1 MITYIQ
7 ANIIAEEEIEGSLQ
21 HGKKIKRERRKVEAE
36 LEEND
41 RNYELRWEQFIKES
55 GEAAERAERRLE
67 VLGGAIDRHSKNND
81 SRRLQ
86 RSELWQKK
94 AIASGKKLLEQA
106 KTKEES
112 FEEVGITGDTDTTFL
127 DQLLEQQRTLI
138 AFERSN
144 RNNRNP

>member
-1 MITYIQ
+1 M
-7 ANIIAEEEIEGSLQ
+7 
-21 HGKKIKRERRKVEAE
+21 ERQQKEQNVGWKYWEA
-36 LEEND
+36 LLTATAKTMTRGVYNA
-41 RNYELRWEQFIKES
+41 RNYGKRKLS
-55 GEAAERAERRLE
+55 HL
-67 VLGGAIDRHSKNND
+67 
-81 SRRLQ
+81 
-86 RSELWQKK
+86 
-94 AIASGKKLLEQA
+94 GKKLLEQA